1 MKVWARALV
10 GSLPLFRDKKMVS
23 ERDSLCLRKPEVE
36 VTHVQW
42 LLFLQNKLRGI
53 CGEEGGQEG
62 EATGEGELEWPATEQ
77 GDTGADRGPGWPL
90 EGQAEVRP

>member
-1 MKVWARALV
+1 MGGEGESVGQSSRREFALV
-10 GSLPLFRDKKMVS
+10 SRQKVAS

-36 VTHVQW
+36 VTHAQW

-77 GDTGADRGPGWPL
+77 GGTQELTVVLGGP
-90 EGQAEVRP
+90 